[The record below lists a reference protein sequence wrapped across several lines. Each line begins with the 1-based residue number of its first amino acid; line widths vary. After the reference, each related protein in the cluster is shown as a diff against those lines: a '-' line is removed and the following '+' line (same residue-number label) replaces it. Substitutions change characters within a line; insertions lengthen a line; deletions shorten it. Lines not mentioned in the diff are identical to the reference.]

1 MEAIWAGSSSF
12 SAGNTPYGF
21 YDTDTAFSG
30 SGNHSVDKFS
40 DWAAKRLGYPIIE
53 VELQDKQFYACY
65 EEAITEYSAQVN
77 QFNIR
82 DNMLALQGQE
92 TGSGSTKTNL
102 THRKLTPTIGRNIQL
117 AEQYGSEA
125 GVGGTIDFKSGSIQ
139 INSGSQV
146 YDLNAL
152 WANVSESGDSI
163 EIRKIYYE
171 ASPAVTRY
179 FDPYAGTGDG
189 SYNMLDSFG
198 WGNNSPAVQFMMM
211 PMYADLLKIQA
222 IEFNDQIRKSAY
234 SFELRNNKLRVFPV
248 PTESGSLWIE
258 YVKTSD
264 RDNPLRTRYSGSS
277 DVVSDYSNVKYDFM
291 VYKQI
296 NDVGKQW
303 IRKYGFALSKEL
315 LGIVRS
321 KYGTIPIPGA
331 EVSLDGDTLR
341 AEATAEKE
349 QLVEQLRETLEQTS
363 RKALMEASKDE
374 SEFEQEKLKKVPY
387 PLYIG

>member
-1 MEAIWAGSSSF
+1 MLD
-12 SAGNTPYGF
+12 GF
-21 YDTDTAFSG
+21 GF
-30 SGNHSVDKFS
+30 GNHS
-40 DWAAKRLGYPIIE
+40 P
-53 VELQDKQFYACY
+53 
-65 EEAITEYSAQVN
+65 AITFV
-77 QFNIR
+77 
-82 DNMLALQGQE
+82 LQ
-92 TGSGSTKTNL
+92 
-102 THRKLTPTIGRNIQL
+102 PI
-117 AEQYGSEA
+117 
-125 GVGGTIDFKSGSIQ
+125 
-139 INSGSQV
+139 
-146 YDLNAL
+146 
-152 WANVSESGDSI
+152 
-163 EIRKIYYE
+163 
-171 ASPAVTRY
+171 
-179 FDPYAGTGDG
+179 
-189 SYNMLDSFG
+189 
-198 WGNNSPAVQFMMM
+198 
-211 PMYADLLKIQA
+211 YADLLRIQA

-234 SFELRNNKLRVFPV
+234 SFEVRNNKLRVFPV

-258 YVKTSD
+258 YVNTSE

-303 IRKYGFALSKEL
+303 IRKYGLALSKEL
-315 LGIVRS
+315 LGIVRR